1 MLGSVDSTTIACAVT
16 AFVGGWVAHS
26 VLQHVQ
32 ARSRANKA
40 KEAENENDD
49 DDDDEYED
57 DDEED
62 DDEEDDEQVAATS
75 AETLPPYI
83 NSVGLMED
91 TKMVLVVRADL
102 EMGKGKAAAQCC
114 HAAIAALEL
123 ATHHAPRV
131 RPPTKRCLFDVDL
144 RSATRWLSR
153 RCFAFGFW
161 RLLFCFYSTCQV
173 VRAWS
178 RQAHAKVVLKTPDEA
193 SLFELQRKARQAGL
207 VSYIV
212 RDAGRTQ
219 IAAGSRTVLAVGPG
233 PVATIDKVTGGL
245 KLY

>member
-131 RPPTKRCLFDVDL
+131 
-144 RSATRWLSR
+144 
-153 RCFAFGFW
+153 
-161 RLLFCFYSTCQV
+161 